1 MVLWRVR
8 PPWEEEEEEEDEVTV
23 GVAVVATVT
32 RGILSRY
39 IL

>member
-1 MVLWRVR
+1 MV
-8 PPWEEEEEEEDEVTV
+8 EEEDEVTV

-39 IL
+39 ILL